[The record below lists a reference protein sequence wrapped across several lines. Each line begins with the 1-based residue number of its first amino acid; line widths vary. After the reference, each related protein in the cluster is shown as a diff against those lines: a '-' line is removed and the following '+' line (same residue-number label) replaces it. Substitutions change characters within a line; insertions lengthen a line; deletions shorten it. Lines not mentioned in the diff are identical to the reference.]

1 MTRPGTLPG
10 AENVSHSV
18 WFDGPTTV
26 TTAAR
31 AEAVLQKLGL
41 KQDEEIV
48 AFCNTGHWAATDWF
62 ALSELAGLPDVKLY
76 PDSMVGWSQGGGA
89 MENTPGLLQNLMNQ
103 IRSK

>member
-1 MTRPGTLPG
+1 M
-10 AENVSHSV
+10 
-18 WFDGPTTV
+18 
-26 TTAAR
+26 
-31 AEAVLQKLGL
+31 
-41 KQDEEIV
+41 

-89 MENTPGLLQNLMNQ
+89 MENTPGLLQNLLNQ